1 MYQCSLD
8 NLVIRTIGTDDILNS
23 TKEKQER
30 EALGNPHFIS
40 DMAEWVA
47 QFQLRAVIYSLSSLP
62 SGSLRDGFGDR
73 QVALKIHRHI
83 LLGFHSQGMQE
94 DSLRNGDTGLL
105 DHVNKWQCGKWP
117 GKLTT
122 FRIRKLL

>member
-8 NLVIRTIGTDDILNS
+8 NLVIKAIGIDAILKS

-30 EALGNPHFIS
+30 GALGNSHAIP

-47 QFQLRAVIYSLSSLP
+47 QFQLRAVIYFLSSLP
-62 SGSLRDGFGDR
+62 FGNLKDGFGDR

-94 DSLRNGDTGLL
+94 DSLGNGDTGLL
-105 DHVNKWQCGKWP
+105 A
-117 GKLTT
+117 
-122 FRIRKLL
+122 RKTNGSVESRQESCLLLGFLS

>member
-8 NLVIRTIGTDDILNS
+8 NLVIKAIGIDAILKS

-30 EALGNPHFIS
+30 GALGNSHAIP

-47 QFQLRAVIYSLSSLP
+47 QFQLRAVIYFLSSLP
-62 SGSLRDGFGDR
+62 FGNLKDGFGDR

-94 DSLRNGDTGLL
+94 DSLGNGETGLL
-105 DHVNKWQCGKWP
+105 AVKQMAVWKVD
-117 GKLTT
+117 
-122 FRIRKLL
+122 RKAAYF